1 MDLTLRIPDAIAARL
16 GVADLPRR
24 ALEAL
29 AVEEYRAARLT
40 RRELRQLLGFGI
52 RAELDG
58 FLKARGVDEAM
69 TKAEF
74 EHDRQDL
81 DRLGV

>member
-1 MDLTLRIPDAIAARL
+1 MLS
-16 GVADLPRR
+16 LPVSAWPICRDGRSRR
-24 ALEAL
+24 SRSRNTAPPGS
-29 AVEEYRAARLT
+29 RAGSCANCWAS
-40 RRELRQLLGFGI
+40 GI